1 MKLDVLV
8 FAAHPDD
15 AEIGMGG
22 TIAKLVQEG
31 LKVGVVELTLG
42 ELSTRGTPEIRKM
55 ETEESTKILGLDIRQ
70 NLGFSDGSI
79 KPTDEIVN
87 GLVSKI
93 REFNPYVLFSPYT
106 NDRHPDHAG
115 LSKAAKEAFFFSG
128 VAKYESSINGIIQE
142 AHRPNK
148 LFYYMQ
154 ATPFEPSVI
163 IDISKS
169 IDEKMNSI
177 KSFRSQFYNPNSEEP
192 ETFISKPEFIEF
204 LEARSKFYGFQ
215 IGAKYAEPFFCDEKL
230 EFDLVQFIKKAESI
244 DWK

>member
-31 LKVGVVELTLG
+31 LKVGVIDLTIG
-42 ELSTRGTPEIRKM
+42 EMSTRGNPDTRKI
-55 ETEESTKILGLDIRQ
+55 ETDESTQILGLTLRQ
-70 NLGFSDGSI
+70 NLGFPDGGI
-79 KPTDEIVN
+79 EPTSEIVN

-93 REFNPYVLFSPYT
+93 REFKPFILFAPFT
-106 NDRHPDHAG
+106 NDRHPDHSG
-115 LSKAAKEAFFFSG
+115 LSKAAKKALFFSG
-128 VAKYESSINGIIQE
+128 VAKYESKVNKLIQE
-142 AHRPNK
+142 PFRPDK

-163 IDISKS
+163 IDISSS

-177 KSFRSQFYNPNSEEP
+177 KAFSSQFYNPNSEEP
-192 ETFISKPEFIEF
+192 ETFISNPEFIEF

-215 IGAKYAEPFFCDEKL
+215 IGTKYAEPFFCDEKL
-230 EFDLVQFIKKAESI
+230 EFDIVTFIKKGDSI